1 MEKILEMQKNVQAII
16 RKYENNLIKLN
27 VEVFRE
33 IENYDNY
40 AVSSFGRVKNTKTG
54 KILKGSVD
62 SYGYLIIDLYENA
75 IRKTHKIHR
84 IVANA
89 FIDNPDD
96 KLCVDHKDNDRAN
109 NHISNLRFATS
120 KENSRNSKLS
130 NNNTSNVKGVYWHKR
145 VKKWCAQI
153 TIDGI
158 QIHIGYFDNLDD
170 ARTARV
176 NRANEAFGMYINAC
190 EQL

>member
-1 MEKILEMQKNVQAII
+1 MEKILEIQKNVKAIV
-16 RKYENNLIKLN
+16 RKHQNNLIKLN
-27 VEVFRE
+27 VEVFRS
-33 IENYDNY
+33 IDCYDNY
-40 AVSSFGRVKNTKTG
+40 AISTCGRVKNTKTG